1 MCKYTCIMF
10 VCQFHYIRV
19 PTFHIFDTFDR
30 HVCEPTLLR
39 QNTLGFNKMFN
50 GYMKMM
56 YTHMIHLTTY
66 IHMYIIISNVMY
78 IVVL

>member
-30 HVCEPTLLR
+30 HVCEPTLLC

-50 GYMKMM
+50 GYDTYDTPDYI
-56 YTHMIHLTTY
+56 YTYVHHNI
-66 IHMYIIISNVMY
+66 
-78 IVVL
+78 